1 MQFYIN
7 YVLCSASVPTSV
19 ASSGRS
25 NMLDG
30 GQGVYYAAS
39 LCRLQW
45 LAVAMLDG
53 GQGVYYAASLC
64 RLQWL
69 AVAALTCWMVD
80 KVCIMQRL
88 CADKWLAVAALTCW
102 MVDKVCIMQCL

>member
-1 MQFYIN
+1 M
-7 YVLCSASVPTSV
+7 LTSV

-25 NMLDG
+25 Y
-30 GQGVYYAAS
+30 V
-39 LCRLQW
+39 
-45 LAVAMLDG
+45 LDG

-80 KVCIMQRL
+80 KVCIMQCL
-88 CADKWLAVAALTCW
+88 CACW
-102 MVDKVCIMQCL
+102 MVDKVCISVASSGRSYVLDGGQGVYYAVPLC